1 MAAKEICPE
10 KRQNFVDIS
19 LPRNT
24 VVDRICDLS
33 QNIQQQLSERAA
45 HFVAYSVAIDESM
58 DVMDTA

>member
-10 KRQNFVDIS
+10 KRQNFVNIS

-33 QNIQQQLSERAA
+33 QNIQLSERAA